1 MSACEQCGREVYERR
16 NGERLCDGGCVQLAE
31 SGTHRFRRGDYR
43 PIAILEAASVKAAIA
58 GMGTGAMPGGHTR
71 GAERA
76 GRSFPP
82 GARERS
88 PAPGV
93 RVALAVDA
101 GEPAVVDVALLRRA
115 LRELAR
121 RSPIVVLAET
131 STGRTV
137 GFEWGGDGRRGAYY
151 LPACADKEAPRKTVT
166 AAPAR

>member
-1 MSACEQCGREVYERR
+1 MSACEQCAQCGRQLRR
-16 NGERLCDGGCVQLAE
+16 SGECDGGCTQLAA
-31 SGTHRFRRGDYR
+31 SDTHRFRRGDYR
-43 PIAILEAASVKAAIA
+43 PIAILDVKSVEAAIA
-58 GMGTGAMPGGHTR
+58 GMGAGAMPGGHTR

-76 GRSFPP
+76 GRPLPP

-131 STGRTV
+131 AAGRTI
-137 GFEWGGDGRRGAYY
+137 GWEWGGDGRRGAYY
-151 LPACADKEAPRKTVT
+151 LPACSDERAPRRTVT

>member
-43 PIAILEAASVKAAIA
+43 PIAILDAKSVEAAIKGLGA
-58 GMGTGAMPGGHTR
+58 GFLPRGHVRTINQ
-71 GAERA
+71 A
-76 GRSFPP
+76 GRILAE
-82 GARERS
+82 GARDRAS
-88 PAPGV
+88 SPGV

-101 GEPAVVDVALLRRA
+101 GAAAVVDVALLRRA

-121 RSPIVVLAET
+121 RAPIVVLAET

-137 GFEWGGDGRRGAYY
+137 GFEWGGGGRRGAYY
-151 LPACADKEAPRKTVT
+151 LPACSDEKAPRRLVRV
-166 AAPAR
+166 P